1 MAPFFTFFVDKAES
15 NRCAPYIM
23 KLDKYYPSFADGIYV
38 SPADMKKRYE
48 GANAKFFAYDCG
60 ILVMFDLDTV
70 NEIEPLITLTMDK
83 TTRMNR
89 ASWMVVYKFLNA
101 VFNGEF
107 PDTTEMY
114 KLMPPVEPQLERTQ
128 LHKSTDKPKDESGDY
143 SFAYSVEND
152 IAFCQVDKP
161 HTDRPYT
168 AVIRD
173 FGINGF
179 EPLFTALYVATSWG
193 VCNHDHAFLVK
204 LWQYLEMPGELDLEK
219 RLGVEI
225 MKCQQGKP
233 EPELYRAD
241 ISAVKEKLQN
251 KQKRRNLQN
260 ADPSKFIRL

>member
-15 NRCAPYIM
+15 DRCAPYIM

-38 SPADMKKRYE
+38 SPADMKKRYD

-60 ILVMFDLDTV
+60 VLVMFDLDTV
-70 NEIEPLITLTMDK
+70 TEIEPLVTLTMDK
-83 TTRMNR
+83 STKMSR
-89 ASWMVVYKFLNA
+89 ASWLVVYKFLNA

-107 PDTTEMY
+107 PETEEMY
-114 KLMPPVEPQLERTQ
+114 KLVPPIEPQQERIQ
-128 LHKSTDKPKDESGDY
+128 LHKSADPPKELPNDY
-143 SFAYSVEND
+143 SFAYEVVND
-152 IAFCQVDKP
+152 IAFCQITKP

-173 FGINGF
+173 FGIVGF
-179 EPLFTALYVATSWG
+179 EPMFTAMYVATSWG
-193 VCNHDHAFLVK
+193 VCNHDHAFLER
-204 LWQYLEMPGELDLEK
+204 LWHYLDMPGPLDLEK
-219 RLGVEI
+219 RLGIEI

-241 ISAVKEKLQN
+241 ISQVKEKLQN
-251 KQKRRNLQN
+251 KQKRRDIEN